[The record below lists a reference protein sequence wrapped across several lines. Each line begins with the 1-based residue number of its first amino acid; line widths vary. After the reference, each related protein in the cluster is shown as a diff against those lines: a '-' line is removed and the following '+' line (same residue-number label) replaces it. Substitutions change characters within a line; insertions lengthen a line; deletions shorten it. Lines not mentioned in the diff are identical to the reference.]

1 MRYACCGVHKLRRE
15 RRRREGLSI
24 FIFFLF
30 FFFKDEELEK
40 EGECYFGKRHV
51 QFEVKDVY
59 IC

>member
-1 MRYACCGVHKLRRE
+1 MRYACCGVHELRRE
-15 RRRREGLSI
+15 RGRREGLI
-24 FIFFLF
+24 LFFF

-40 EGECYFGKRHV
+40 EGGCYFGKRHV

>member
-1 MRYACCGVHKLRRE
+1 MLRRE
-15 RRRREGLSI
+15 RGRREGLI
-24 FIFFLF
+24 LFFF